1 MDSVFQSFLGIFFL
15 VILLILGMGVIASS
29 IDSTAAERAL
39 SDYSR
44 RIEDSY
50 FDPDVM
56 ECCRQDAADHD
67 RQLEIKTYRR
77 EGESEDSYGWARLTY
92 EISIP
97 VIGYTDTRSLVTD
110 LR

>member
-1 MDSVFQSFLGIFFL
+1 
-15 VILLILGMGVIASS
+15 
-29 IDSTAAERAL
+29 
-39 SDYSR
+39 
-44 RIEDSY
+44 
-50 FDPDVM
+50 M
-56 ECCRQDAADHD
+56 ESCRQDAADHD